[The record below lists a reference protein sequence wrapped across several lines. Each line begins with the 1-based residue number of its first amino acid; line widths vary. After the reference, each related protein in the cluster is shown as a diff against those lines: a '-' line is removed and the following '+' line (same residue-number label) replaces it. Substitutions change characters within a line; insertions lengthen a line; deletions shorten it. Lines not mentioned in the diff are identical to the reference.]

1 MEQSLAHRRR
11 LCEQYNELLD
21 HGVSRPIDLEAGAL
35 AVYGEQGGTGH
46 LVITRFRPDDRLE
59 IVDMVEEAQV
69 ARAVER
75 LQKLPS
81 APGKPYTIR
90 IAGKLRSFQA
100 TYKWPLIG
108 FCRADKDTVFLLSS
122 GGAGLILTGQHKGS
136 WYSRDEDWRE
146 TIDLTDEADL
156 DADADGAEPHAR
168 AARPARIRP
177 AKAVD
182 RVGEAR
188 RVSDVVQ
195 AARGARPHAGAPGP
209 AKRVGELGD
218 EVQAEY
224 ARLARG
230 RVFDVATLEALSLYL
245 DQLGRQAAVPHPRF
259 GSHHK
264 AILHAPAVFTGLRT
278 AAANGCL
285 RLCGREKAIR
295 EQLAVYGVDLP
306 AGCVA
311 PVLRLL
317 CELGCVFVRRLPAA
331 EDRSFSRRY
340 VIELGGAIDPEDPMH
355 LMMLRATRTP
365 HREVVRDDGTSA
377 RGSGPLRG
385 DVPAAAREHVAGEA
399 ATRTA
404 SGPPPGRPAASGP
417 TYREFLQLA
426 VGVMLVLG
434 REVLDAHDLAVASL
448 NTAQAAGS
456 APPDVAAPGSVP
468 IEREVPAPPSVSPE
482 MASQEGELRPPSKAG
497 QADAAGV
504 GQRWSFAAA
513 ISSAEREMAAA
524 GRWAEAVDGHAWHAL
539 AWPLPRVTTSLPQ
552 ADPRFTGDLLIE
564 PGRSA
569 RTDETL
575 WLRPASVRVQPPGG
589 VGYAAP
595 RIATRPWIAAHVA
608 RSDAGPRGPPRRRV

>member
-1 MEQSLAHRRR
+1 MEQSLEHRRR

-21 HGVSRPIDLEAGAL
+21 HGVSRPIDFEAGAI

-75 LQKLPS
+75 LQQLPS

-122 GGAGLILTGQHKGS
+122 VGAGLVLTGHYKGS

-146 TIDLTDEADL
+146 TLDLTDEGDL

-168 AARPARIRP
+168 AARPARVRRP
-177 AKAVD
+177 KAVD

-195 AARGARPHAGAPGP
+195 AARAARPHAGAPES

-340 VIELGGAIDPEDPMH
+340 VIELGEAIDPEDPMH
-355 LMMLRATRTP
+355 LLMLRATRTP
-365 HREVVRDDGTSA
+365 HREVVRDGSASA
-377 RGSGPLRG
+377 RGSGPRWG
-385 DVPAAAREHVAGEA
+385 DVPTAAREHVAGEA

-434 REVLDAHDLAVASL
+434 QEVLDAHELAVASL
-448 NTAQAAGS
+448 TAAQAAGS
-456 APPDVAAPGSVP
+456 ASPGVAAPGPVTT
-468 IEREVPAPPSVSPE
+468 EREVPAPT
-482 MASQEGELRPPSKAG
+482 RTSKAG
-497 QADAAGV
+497 QADAADGQGV

-513 ISSAEREMAAA
+513 ISSAEWTLAAA
-524 GRWAEAVDGHAWHAL
+524 GRWAEAVDGAWHGF
-539 AWPLPRVTTSLPQ
+539 AWPLPP
-552 ADPRFTGDLLIE
+552 ADVGPPLNGDMLIE
-564 PGRSA
+564 PGRPSW
-569 RTDETL
+569 TDEAL
-575 WLRPASVRVQPPGG
+575 LLQEPASVRLVHPLGG

-595 RIATRPWIAAHVA
+595 RIATGPCLGHVA
-608 RSDAGPRGPPRRRV
+608 RSDAGPRGPPRQRA

>member
-1 MEQSLAHRRR
+1 MEQSLKHRRR

-21 HGVSRPIDLEAGAL
+21 HGVSRPIDFEAGAI

-100 TYKWPLIG
+100 AYKWPLIG

-146 TIDLTDEADL
+146 TIDLTNEADR

-168 AARPARIRP
+168 AARPARVRP
-177 AKAVD
+177 AKA
-182 RVGEAR
+182 G

-209 AKRVGELGD
+209 PKRVGGFGD

-230 RVFDVATLEALSLYL
+230 RVFDVATLAVLGLYL
-245 DQLGRQAAVPHPRF
+245 DQLGRQAAVPHPQF
-259 GSHHK
+259 GSRHK
-264 AILHAPAVFTGLRT
+264 AILHAPAVFMALRT

-331 EDRSFSRRY
+331 EGRSFSRRY
-340 VIELGGAIDPEDPMH
+340 VLELGGAIDPEDPMH

-365 HREVVRDDGTSA
+365 HREVVCDDDASA
-377 RGSGPLRG
+377 RGSG

-404 SGPPPGRPAASGP
+404 SGPPPGRTAASGP

-434 REVLDAHDLAVASL
+434 REVLEAHELAVASL
-448 NTAQAAGS
+448 NAAQAAGS
-456 APPDVAAPGSVP
+456 ASPGVAAPGPVP
-468 IEREVPAPPSVSPE
+468 TEREVPAPLPVSPE
-482 MASQEGELRPPSKAG
+482 MASLEGELGSPSNAS
-497 QADAAGV
+497 QADVAGV

-513 ISSAEREMAAA
+513 INSAEREMAAG
-524 GRWAEAVDGHAWHAL
+524 GRWALAVDGHAWHAL

-552 ADPRFTGDLLIE
+552 AGSLFTGDLLIE
-564 PGRSA
+564 PGQSS

-575 WLRPASVRVQPPGG
+575 WLQAASVRVQPLGS

-595 RIATRPWIAAHVA
+595 RIATRPWIAGHLA
-608 RSDAGPRGPPRRRV
+608 RGDAGPRGPPRRRV